1 MQVRWALVAVMVIS
15 GLQAFISS
23 ALPERI
29 SAWTSVFPLSIL
41 VWLYRV
47 RLYSAPLLA
56 VVAAYMNGARIVHLA
71 HEQPRYR
78 QLIMETASRELFGGN
93 HTGIRIT
100 LFRDVGFWKAIPL
113 YLYSVRHGFI
123 RFTDIHKAYIQVW
136 ERHGTEWGKSKTFF
150 VYSPQTSKDCDGI
163 VPLVRQSGE
172 SLGRFDLPDISDT
185 DLTAL
190 QHGTRL
196 PGDVTDYMIRGNI
209 RSLDT
214 LQRLHVR
221 PRHVQA
227 DLLTDSGGRT
237 IGVLALDSVE
247 DENPFTLSRIR
258 QMRYYAGLIS
268 GTIPGRSGPNVK

>member
-1 MQVRWALVAVMVIS
+1 MR
-15 GLQAFISS
+15 QAFISS

-123 RFTDIHKAYIQVW
+123 RFTAIHSDSATV
-136 ERHGTEWGKSKTFF
+136 
-150 VYSPQTSKDCDGI
+150 SP
-163 VPLVRQSGE
+163 
-172 SLGRFDLPDISDT
+172 LPVIS
-185 DLTAL
+185 
-190 QHGTRL
+190 
-196 PGDVTDYMIRGNI
+196 
-209 RSLDT
+209 
-214 LQRLHVR
+214 
-221 PRHVQA
+221 PRI
-227 DLLTDSGGRT
+227 T
-237 IGVLALDSVE
+237 ISVLAAAHHIM
-247 DENPFTLSRIR
+247 PYT
-258 QMRYYAGLIS
+258 
-268 GTIPGRSGPNVK
+268 KC